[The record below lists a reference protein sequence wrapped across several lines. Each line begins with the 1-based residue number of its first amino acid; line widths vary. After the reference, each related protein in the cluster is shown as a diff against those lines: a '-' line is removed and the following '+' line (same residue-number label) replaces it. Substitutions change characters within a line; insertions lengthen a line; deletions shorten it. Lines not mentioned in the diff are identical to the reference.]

1 MSASMLGQVVA
12 AHEAPIAHVTHKLLL
27 TGVCSPVAGELV
39 GAGKLLV
46 TALPV
51 AAEWFLTSV
60 SSEMSLEVGT
70 FEVGLLTAGE
80 IADVVPPAGEVC
92 LCGIAALP

>member
-1 MSASMLGQVVA
+1 MIIHDHSSNCR
-12 AHEAPIAHVTHKLLL
+12 I
-27 TGVCSPVAGELV
+27 
-39 GAGKLLV
+39 
-46 TALPV
+46 
-51 AAEWFLTSV
+51 EWVSTSV